1 MRKAGKAKPHNR
13 DGVWY
18 LVRRV
23 PAEFAHLDRR
33 GLVRISTNIA
43 VADDPRAVRATE
55 TVRILGGELDAYWR
69 IMRDGQSA
77 EARIRFEAAQARARA
92 LGFVYQTAPELAAG
106 PLQTILDRID
116 NLLRRDVVED
126 ELDVAAV
133 LGGEKRPALRLSGLL
148 TEFEALQRSSLE
160 QMSPDQVRRW
170 RNPKRRAIDNF
181 LAVIGDKDLAEVS
194 RADAVAF
201 RRWWQNRIT
210 AEDLDIATANKDF
223 SHLSKML
230 HTVDMAHELGLKRPF
245 SRLRMIV
252 ELALVHEGVV
262 VGVADPPARSAGAL
276 DELNDELAA
285 GEVEGD
291 GDLRRGVGSA
301 DQFLGGADAGVHLPA
316 SEHEVLL
323 GRDREAGD
331 VVIRHLRIEGP
342 AEGGVEGGRALDA
355 GDGAGDE
362 EAHAHILA
370 KYKCDGKS
378 HADKPYA
385 ALTLSPGPQ
394 HSAPGGV
401 VFHDLVNPCPTS
413 SLTLEDVEE
422 QGHRRGSP
430 GRPVARIGCPAV
442 RNLDRLGRQARS
454 PMAGRRLGRGR
465 EEVDSTPVESACDRR

>member
-23 PAEFAHLDRR
+23 PAEFADLDRR

-55 TVRILGGELDAYWR
+55 AVRILGIELEAYWR
-69 IMRDGQSA
+69 GMRDGQSA

-126 ELDVAAV
+126 EREVAAV

-148 TEFEALQRSSLE
+148 AEFEALQRSGLE

-170 RNPKRRAIDNF
+170 RNPKRRAVDNF
-181 LAVIGDKDLAEVS
+181 LAVVGDKDLAEVT
-194 RADAVAF
+194 RADAVSF

-245 SRLRMIV
+245 SRLRI
-252 ELALVHEGVV
+252 EGAVRRQRAAFTASHV
-262 VGVADPPARSAGAL
+262 QEKILRAGAL
-276 DELNDELAA
+276 DELNAEARDIVYLIADTGLRLSEAANLLPAAIFLDAEIPFVRVQAA
-285 GEVEGD
+285 GRKLKTDHSARDMPLV
-291 GDLRRGVGSA
+291 GV
-301 DQFLGGADAGVHLPA
+301 
-316 SEHEVLL
+316 
-323 GRDREAGD
+323 
-331 VVIRHLRIEGP
+331 
-342 AEGGVEGGRALDA
+342 ALDA
-355 GDGAGDE
+355 MRRHPGGFPRYRDKAASLSALVNKALAARGLLPSDDHSLYSLRHTFEDRLTAVEAPEKVIAALMGHKWIRPKYGAGPS
-362 EAHAHILA
+362 LA
-370 KYKCDGKS
+370 QK
-378 HADKPYA
+378 H
-385 ALTLSPGPQ
+385 
-394 HSAPGGV
+394 
-401 VFHDLVNPCPTS
+401 
-413 SLTLEDVEE
+413 EW
-422 QGHRRGSP
+422 
-430 GRPVARIGCPAV
+430 
-442 RNLDRLGRQARS
+442 
-454 PMAGRRLGRGR
+454 MAKIAF
-465 EEVDSTPVESACDRR
+465 TP

>member
-69 IMRDGQSA
+69 GMRDGQSA

-245 SRLRMIV
+245 SRLRI
-252 ELALVHEGVV
+252 EGAVRRQRAAFTAEHV
-262 VGVADPPARSAGAL
+262 QAKILRAGAL
-276 DELNDELAA
+276 DELNDEARDIVYLIADTGLRLSEAANLLPEAIFLDAEIPFVRVQAA
-285 GEVEGD
+285 GRKLKTD
-291 GDLRRGVGSA
+291 HSARDMPLVGA
-301 DQFLGGADAGVHLPA
+301 
-316 SEHEVLL
+316 
-323 GRDREAGD
+323 
-331 VVIRHLRIEGP
+331 
-342 AEGGVEGGRALDA
+342 ALDA
-355 GDGAGDE
+355 MRRHPGGFPRYRDKAASLSALVNKALAARGLLPSDDHSLYSLRHTFEDRLTAI
-362 EAHAHILA
+362 EAPEKVI
-370 KYKCDGKS
+370 
-378 HADKPYA
+378 A
-385 ALTLSPGPQ
+385 ALMGHKWIRPKYGTGPSLAQ
-394 HSAPGGV
+394 KHEWMTKIAFTPRHGGPPSA
-401 VFHDLVNPCPTS
+401 
-413 SLTLEDVEE
+413 
-422 QGHRRGSP
+422 
-430 GRPVARIGCPAV
+430 
-442 RNLDRLGRQARS
+442 
-454 PMAGRRLGRGR
+454 
-465 EEVDSTPVESACDRR
+465 